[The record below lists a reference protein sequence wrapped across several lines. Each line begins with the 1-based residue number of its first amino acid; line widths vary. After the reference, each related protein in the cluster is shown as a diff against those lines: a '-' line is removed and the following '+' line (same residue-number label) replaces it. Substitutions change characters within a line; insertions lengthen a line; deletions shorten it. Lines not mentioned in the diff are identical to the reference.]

1 MTATTRSANGRS
13 AAGVVLSYRA
23 WPCWLERIGQQ
34 GPAASRLRAETLLRF
49 KAPTT
54 GWDFELYPN
63 PTRDMLTLRFEDDA
77 VKDVAILDVSGR
89 YVVRYAMVTS
99 PLLQI
104 PTDGLAK
111 GAYWVQ
117 VIAGENIKIKKLIIH

>member
-1 MTATTRSANGRS
+1 
-13 AAGVVLSYRA
+13 
-23 WPCWLERIGQQ
+23 
-34 GPAASRLRAETLLRF
+34 
-49 KAPTT
+49 
-54 GWDFELYPN
+54 
-63 PTRDMLTLRFEDDA
+63 MLTLRFEDDA